1 VDINQKLLEFFNID
15 VYQVKKVSPNQ
26 LKELRQQF
34 TCNLRGTAVYY
45 TDQHIIFTSDQTYK
59 NWMYYAGFEYIE
71 EELVESYAGGRGFL
85 KIFSGHSRVERII
98 DTLLNSEQL
107 NGDEND
113 ESVSANN

>member
-71 EELVESYAGGRGFL
+71 EELVESYAGRRGFL